1 MSKTLKATVAG
12 LLGYSIYG
20 FSFLFAK
27 VALNVSHPDVLLS
40 VRFIIAFLVL
50 NLFLLTKKF
59 RISFKGKAVAK
70 LLMMGF
76 IQPVVY
82 FICEARGIALTST
95 SFSGI
100 IIGLS
105 PVVGIIFGFI
115 FLKEKYSVFQ
125 IICTV
130 MSVIGVVLTTASSS
144 DGFSITGCL
153 LLLVS
158 VISTTAFSAL
168 SRSISE
174 EFSPFERS
182 YAMTGM
188 GAIAFTCVAL
198 VTTKGDFTLWKEP
211 LTSPQFLGSVF
222 YLALISSVGAFM
234 LINYALNYL
243 SIGHTLIFSNFTTV
257 ISVLLGFFI
266 MKDSFTAVQLTG
278 MIIIILSV
286 FVVSV
291 YKAKKDKRN
300 MLSV

>member
-286 FVVSV
+286 FAVSV
-291 YKAKKDKRN
+291 YKAKKDKGNRC
-300 MLSV
+300 